1 MPVEYRRPDLSIDQ
15 QLALRTAASNLVRE
29 FDGTFGTET
38 IDRFLHSSYDEFA
51 GRAVVVN
58 YLPLLA
64 ERFARQRL
72 RALARVE
79 GKALTGSPTVLFLC
93 THNAGRSQMALGFFQ
108 HLAGDRA
115 IAWSGGSDPATSI
128 NPSAITAMRERGVD
142 ISGEY
147 PKPWT
152 DEVVRAADVVV
163 TMGCGDAC
171 PVFPGRRY
179 EDWVLD
185 DPAGLDVDDIRPIRD
200 EIERRVRR
208 LVAEIEVPPVPESS
222 TVRTH
227 QAAGGSTR

>member
-1 MPVEYRRPDLSIDQ
+1 MKLDYHRPDLSIDQ
-15 QLALRTAASNLVRE
+15 QLALRTAATNLTRQ
-29 FDGTFGTET
+29 FDGTFGHET
-38 IDRFLHSSYDEFA
+38 IERFLHSSYDEFA
-51 GRAVVVN
+51 GRAVVLN

-72 RALARVE
+72 VALATVE
-79 GKALTGSPTVLFLC
+79 GKHDSGVPVVLFLC
-93 THNAGRSQMALGFFQ
+93 THNAGRSQMALGFFT

-115 IAWSGGSDPATSI
+115 VAWSGGSEPASRI
-128 NPSAITAMRERGVD
+128 NPAAIDAMGERGID

-171 PVFPGRRY
+171 PVIPGRRF

-185 DPAGLDVDDIRPIRD
+185 DPAELPVDDVRPIRD

-208 LVAEIEVPPVPESS
+208 LLDQIGVPA
-222 TVRTH
+222 R
-227 QAAGGSTR
+227 A

>member
-1 MPVEYRRPDLSIDQ
+1 VRTDHRHPDLSIDQ
-15 QLALRTAASNLVRE
+15 QLALKTAASNLTRQ

-38 IDRFLHSSYDEFA
+38 IERFLHSSYDEFA
-51 GRAVVVN
+51 GRAVVLN

-72 RALARVE
+72 QALAKVE
-79 GKALTGSPTVLFLC
+79 GRHDTGVPVVLFLC

-108 HLAGDRA
+108 HLAGDDA
-115 IAWSGGSDPATSI
+115 IAWSGGSEPASRI
-128 NPSAITAMRERGVD
+128 NPSAIEAMRERGID

-185 DPAGLDVDDIRPIRD
+185 DPAGLPVDDIRPIRD
-200 EIERRVRR
+200 DIERRVRGLLR
-208 LVAEIEVPPVPESS
+208 ELQVPA
-222 TVRTH
+222 R
-227 QAAGGSTR
+227 A

>member
-1 MPVEYRRPDLSIDQ
+1 MKSDYRRPDLSIDQ
-15 QLALRTAASNLVRE
+15 QLALRTAAANLGRQ

-38 IDRFLHSSYDEFA
+38 IERFLHRSYDEFA
-51 GRAVVVN
+51 GRAAVLN

-72 RALARVE
+72 LALARVE
-79 GKALTGSPTVLFLC
+79 GKHDAGVPVVLFLC
-93 THNAGRSQMALGFFQ
+93 THNAGRSQMALGFFA
-108 HLAGDRA
+108 HLAGERA
-115 IAWSGGSDPATSI
+115 IAWSGGSEPAIRI
-128 NPSAITAMRERGVD
+128 NPAAIEAMRERGID

-179 EDWVLD
+179 EDWALD
-185 DPAGLDVDDIRPIRD
+185 DPAGLDLDQVRPIRD

-208 LVAEIEVPPVPESS
+208 LLDQIEVP
-222 TVRTH
+222 TG
-227 QAAGGSTR
+227 A